1 MSCPWSLLSLALA
14 AHALAGCAEPPAL
27 ATQASFHLRPWQGR
41 DRDESFRLAPPR
53 PGPDVDLLPQTVE
66 EAQLPT
72 GLRILLVARH
82 DFPIVD
88 MAIVVRRGAS
98 DAAPGVAHMA
108 AGMLAAKNSG
118 WRITLGPESLVIS
131 ASMTPARVTTT
142 FSRGASLVQRPE
154 FSEHAFAVERTRRVS
169 ELSATSPSGHINLMT
184 IIGGL
189 LYPEGHPYRL
199 PVDGGDVSFKNVTLK
214 QLVEFARGQMAPD
227 QTTVVA
233 VGDITMVQL
242 TEVVSE
248 AFANWQEHASVRAR
262 LPRSVDRLPKAPAIT
277 LVNQPTLTQ
286 STIVVAALGGSV
298 LDGDFEALQLLDQ
311 ILCAAPTTSR
321 INLMLREKLGYTYQA
336 MSHVEAR
343 RGQGPILFEQA
354 VAKESTDAS
363 LREILRQIARLRSE
377 DVPEQ
382 ELAAA
387 KARLRSSVLLDYDSF
402 STTFEAVTKIAELG
416 LSPRY
421 AASRL
426 ARIRAISA
434 KQLRTIAAEYLAPE
448 RLRVVIV
455 GDARTIKAP
464 LEAMDLGSVEV
475 IASKNRAP

>member
-1 MSCPWSLLSLALA
+1 
-14 AHALAGCAEPPAL
+14 
-27 ATQASFHLRPWQGR
+27 
-41 DRDESFRLAPPR
+41 
-53 PGPDVDLLPQTVE
+53 
-66 EAQLPT
+66 
-72 GLRILLVARH
+72 
-82 DFPIVD
+82 
-88 MAIVVRRGAS
+88 
-98 DAAPGVAHMA
+98 
-108 AGMLAAKNSG
+108 
-118 WRITLGPESLVIS
+118 
-131 ASMTPARVTTT
+131 
-142 FSRGASLVQRPE
+142 
-154 FSEHAFAVERTRRVS
+154 
-169 ELSATSPSGHINLMT
+169 MT

-189 LYPEGHPYRL
+189 LYPNGHPYRL

-214 QLVEFARGQMAPD
+214 QLVEFAHGQMAPD

-248 AFANWQEHASVRAR
+248 AFANWQEHASARAK
-262 LPRSVDRLPKAPAIT
+262 LPRSVDRLPNAPAIT
-277 LVNQPTLTQ
+277 LVDQPTLTQ
-286 STIVVAALGGSV
+286 STIVVATLGGSV
-298 LDGDFEALQLLDQ
+298 LDGDFEALQLLEQ

-321 INLMLREKLGYTYQA
+321 INLMLRERLGYTYQA
-336 MSHVEAR
+336 MSHVEPR

-402 STTFEAVTKIAELG
+402 SATFDAVTKIAELG
-416 LSPRY
+416 LSPKY

-426 ARIRAISA
+426 ARIRAVSA

-448 RLRVVIV
+448 RLRMVIV
-455 GDARTIKAP
+455 GDARAIKAP
-464 LEAMDLGSVEV
+464 LEAMDFGKVEV
-475 IASKNRAP
+475 IASKNRAL